1 MQQGE
6 ESADLRGIAA
16 GKFSEYSQGDLVFYV
31 EKITADKKM
40 HKVFVQNRQHGKVA
54 IINAESAQ
62 LKDSPDGRYII
73 FEHGEQVQG
82 QPGTLNYVIE
92 QFAEYAVRIETK
104 TAEATFNRQAVPVDK
119 LWGSDTTL
127 SMAELQRRFSIPLGA
142 LLLAFVAVPLAQ
154 IAPRGGVYGNM
165 LVGFLIYFS
174 YGNLV
179 RINESWVI
187 NGKVPAWLGG
197 ISVNLLLL
205 LMGSF
210 LLARLYGWRWLAMKI
225 KGKVA

>member
-1 MQQGE
+1 
-6 ESADLRGIAA
+6 
-16 GKFSEYSQGDLVFYV
+16 
-31 EKITADKKM
+31 
-40 HKVFVQNRQHGKVA
+40 
-54 IINAESAQ
+54 
-62 LKDSPDGRYII
+62 
-73 FEHGEQVQG
+73 
-82 QPGTLNYVIE
+82 
-92 QFAEYAVRIETK
+92 
-104 TAEATFNRQAVPVDK
+104 
-119 LWGSDTTL
+119 
-127 SMAELQRRFSIPLGA
+127 
-142 LLLAFVAVPLAQ
+142 
-154 IAPRGGVYGNM
+154 M